1 MPVAV
6 PSTGRV
12 WLVVAGV
19 LLAIGL
25 TLGALYLAYSHG
37 RSVERAEWRVRW
49 SDRDAGDKQA
59 WGLAQESARTEEQR
73 RQTAINQVANDARK
87 EQAAAIDDGDRAD
100 AAGDRLHVA
109 AQELASRASC
119 TTGDPG
125 IAQRG
130 EAARR
135 AALVLSDLLS
145 RADARAGELA
155 KAYDRARIAGLA
167 CEAAYGALRN
177 ASTVSLTPDLP
188 AK

>member
-1 MPVAV
+1 MPMALTG
-6 PSTGRV
+6 TGRL
-12 WLVVAGV
+12 WLPLAGGALALG
-19 LLAIGL
+19 LLAG
-25 TLGALYLAYSHG
+25 GLYLGYDHG
-37 RSVERAEWRVRW
+37 RTIERAEWQVRW

-59 WGLAQESARTEEQR
+59 WGLAQEAARTEEQR

-87 EQAAAIDDGDRAD
+87 EQAAAIDDAGRAD

-109 AQELASRASC
+109 ANELAGRASC
-119 TTGDPG
+119 AAGYTG

-167 CEAAYGALRN
+167 CERAYKAL
-177 ASTVSLTPDLP
+177 SPDALS
-188 AK
+188 ARLR